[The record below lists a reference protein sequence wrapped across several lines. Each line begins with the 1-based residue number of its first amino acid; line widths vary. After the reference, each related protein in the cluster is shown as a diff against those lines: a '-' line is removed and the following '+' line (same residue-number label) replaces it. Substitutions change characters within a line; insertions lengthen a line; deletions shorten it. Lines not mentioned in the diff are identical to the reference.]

1 LAIMEIS
8 VIPIGVGVSV
18 SSYVAECVK
27 IVQQS
32 GLPYSLTPMGT
43 IIEGDVEQLLLL
55 ASKLHKSPFSQSAKR
70 VVTQIKIDERIDK
83 SVSASYKVNSVIS
96 KI

>member
-1 LAIMEIS
+1 MEIS

-43 IIEGDVEQLLLL
+43 IIEGDVEQLFLL
-55 ASKLHKSPFSQSAKR
+55 ASKLHKSPFSQSVKR

-83 SVSASYKVNSVIS
+83 SVSASDKVNSVIS

>member
-1 LAIMEIS
+1 MEIS
-8 VIPIGVGVSV
+8 VVPVGVGVSV

-32 GLPYSLTPMGT
+32 NLAYQLTPMGT
-43 IIEGDVEQLLLL
+43 IVEGETEALFDIAL
-55 ASKLHKSPFSQSAKR
+55 KLHKSPFLMGAKR
-70 VVTQIKIDERIDK
+70 VVTSIKLDERIDK
-83 SVSASYKVNSVIS
+83 KVALQDKVLSVTS